1 VQAKAPAKPRIT
13 PRQAA
18 ERRLSELQAKLNEPE
33 QLREATTAHISKLT
47 REKPHADA
55 ECQVVIKG
63 ALEILPGEQMM
74 QADKVS
80 RLKDDVHSAE
90 ARLASIHKPKDSPIA
105 EYEEAKKL
113 YKAGK
118 IGSQVLAQ

>member
-13 PRQAA
+13 PR
-18 ERRLSELQAKLNEPE
+18 LSELQANLNEPE

-90 ARLASIHKPKDSPIA
+90 AGINPQTERQP
-105 EYEEAKKL
+105 YR
-113 YKAGK
+113 
-118 IGSQVLAQ
+118 